1 MSRAELVECRINLLK
16 QMNEYICDTIGD
28 EEIWETWIAVG
39 VPDEA
44 RDEDYAYIS
53 EDDDMWKGVC
63 VAFGL
68 LALDASRRG

>member
-44 RDEDYAYIS
+44 RDEDYAYIA
-53 EDDDMWKGVC
+53 EDDEMWKGVC

>member
-1 MSRAELVECRINLLK
+1 MSRAELVEYRINLLK

-44 RDEDYAYIS
+44 RDEDYAYIA
-53 EDDDMWKGVC
+53 EDDEMWKGVC